1 MKLFSYIIA
10 AATAVL
16 LLMAS
21 PAVKADDTTA
31 APDCITAGT
40 TSA

>member
-21 PAVKADDTTA
+21 PAVKADDTSTDA
-31 APDCITAGT
+31 STAGT